1 MKKLLATTALAL
13 GLSSTAFANTG
24 SIQFY
29 GKITSGTC
37 SIEIIDPATGSK
49 LDRIPMGN
57 VASGRFTAVGDE
69 GNSRPFAM
77 RVTPGTG
84 CDTSTNDG
92 YVTFTGA
99 YGSAGAAG
107 ELHALLAGSDATTNL
122 GLAIKDNTGTLIANG
137 KESKAYDLDPTNPT
151 DMLFYAAYRATAVPV
166 TAGDANTDINFVF
179 EPK

>member
-1 MKKLLATTALAL
+1 MKKLLATAALAL

-24 SIQFY
+24 SIHFY
-29 GKITSGTC
+29 GQITSGTC
-37 SIEIIDPATGSK
+37 SIDIIDPATGAK

-57 VASGRFTAVGDE
+57 AANGRFKAINDE

-99 YGSAGAAG
+99 YGNTGTAG
-107 ELHALLAGSDATTNL
+107 ELHALQAGGATNL

-137 KESKAYDLDPTNPT
+137 SESKAYDLDDANPT
-151 DMLFYAAYRATAVPV
+151 DMLFYAAYRATAIPV
-166 TAGDANTDINFVF
+166 TAGDANTDVSFVF
-179 EPK
+179 DLK